1 MQKLTRADCE
11 NLRNE
16 IKLHAKLVHPNI
28 IKYYDS
34 LQVGNTAYI
43 LLEWAANNALFFHIN
58 PRVGIS
64 EKLALRFLYETAL
77 ALKYLHD
84 QGIVHRDIKPENIL
98 LNDRFQVKLC
108 DFGWSCLLKDEFEMR
123 SSICGTYE
131 YMSPEIALMS
141 SHGPKTDIWCLGI
154 LLYEMTAGEPPF
166 KVEDLG
172 MLKKQ
177 FASRTIPI
185 PSRLSPE
192 AQDLMRGMLQ
202 IEEFNRL
209 NIDQVLRHPVFA
221 KYQESFK
228 QPLSPDEYNVLAKNY
243 YYNTNTD
250 QPDIL
255 RQIEH
260 LIYKGD
266 YKDEKYVQKPAPQPS
281 KPLKNNEPSP
291 LAFGQSRP
299 EPSAPVSFKKS
310 DQVVSEV
317 ISVTRQEPNFTE
329 KSAVDQFA
337 QTRLPT
343 PVNYPEVRPATRVAL
358 TYPSALSSNASKVES
373 APTPARIKLWEDR
386 ETPRELIRMQSDLSY
401 KVLDQRRPEPTPNFN
416 SSTLLDKSKN
426 WQPAYS
432 NEVRTVQL
440 PKSFSAGG
448 FQSFITATQPSSI
461 QLTNFTSR
469 GFAHIDD
476 LALQTKLGA
485 PSQELNSNPTSARGK
500 IKIALQ
506 DYNKKEDLMNY

>member
-1 MQKLTRADCE
+1 M
-11 NLRNE
+11 
-16 IKLHAKLVHPNI
+16 HPNI
-28 IKYYDS
+28 IKYFDS
-34 LQVGNTAYI
+34 LQVGNNAYI

-64 EKLALRFLYETAL
+64 ERLALRFLYETAL
-77 ALKYLHD
+77 AIKYLHD

-141 SHGPKTDIWCLGI
+141 THGPKTDIWCLGI

-209 NIDQVLRHPVFA
+209 NIDQVLKHPVFA

-266 YKDEKYVQKPAPQPS
+266 YKDEKYIQKPAPQPS

-291 LAFGQSRP
+291 LTFGQPRP
-299 EPSAPVSFKKS
+299 ESSVPISFKKS
-310 DQVVSEV
+310 DRVVSEV
-317 ISVTRQEPNFTE
+317 ISATRPELIPPE
-329 KSAVDQFA
+329 KPKVDQLA

-343 PVNYPEVRPATRVAL
+343 PVNFPDVRPPTRVAL
-358 TYPSALSSNASKVES
+358 TESSSFSSTTVSKIES
-373 APTPARIKLWEDR
+373 APVTARIKLWEDR
-386 ETPRELIRMQSDLSY
+386 EAPRELVRMQSDLTY
-401 KVLDQRRPEPTPNFN
+401 KVLEQRRPEPNPNPN
-416 SSTLLDKSKN
+416 PSSLLDKSKN
-426 WQPAYS
+426 WPPVYS
-432 NEVRTVQL
+432 SELRTVQL

-448 FQSFITATQPSSI
+448 FHSFSSSI
-461 QLTNFTSR
+461 QPPSIPLTNFTSR
-469 GFAHIDD
+469 GLAKIDD
-476 LALQTKLGA
+476 FALESKLAGPTQTPA
-485 PSQELNSNPTSARGK
+485 SNPAPARGK
-500 IKIALQ
+500 IKIVLG
-506 DYNKKEDLMNY
+506 DYNKKEDLLNY